1 MEPFVHPREKDGFVP
16 RPRRSRFGRPLRLAA
31 LPSAI
36 PFGLPQGVIYLAHRN
51 LPQRAARYNRGPTR
65 RTPAGDSGDARSR
78 IPSRTT
84 RPSMTRVFATYPMRR
99 TRSHN
104 TLMSRGIPPE

>member
-1 MEPFVHPREKDGFVP
+1 MELFVHSREENGFVP
-16 RPRRSRFGRPLRLAA
+16 NPRRVRFGRSLRLAA
-31 LPSAI
+31 RPSAI
-36 PFGLPQGVIYLAHRN
+36 AFGLPQGVVYLAHPY
-51 LPQRAARYNRGPTR
+51 LLQRAARYNCGRTR
-65 RTPAGDSGDARSR
+65 RSPAGDWGDARSR

-99 TRSHN
+99 TRSHR

>member
-1 MEPFVHPREKDGFVP
+1 MEPFVHTREKDGFVP
-16 RPRRSRFGRPLRLAA
+16 KPRRVRLSRLIRLAA
-31 LPSAI
+31 RPSAI
-36 PFGLPQGVIYLAHRN
+36 PFSLPQGVVYLAHRN
-51 LPQRAARYNRGPTR
+51 LPQRAARYNPGRTR
-65 RTPAGDSGDARSR
+65 RSPAGDSGDARSR

-99 TRSHN
+99 TRSHR